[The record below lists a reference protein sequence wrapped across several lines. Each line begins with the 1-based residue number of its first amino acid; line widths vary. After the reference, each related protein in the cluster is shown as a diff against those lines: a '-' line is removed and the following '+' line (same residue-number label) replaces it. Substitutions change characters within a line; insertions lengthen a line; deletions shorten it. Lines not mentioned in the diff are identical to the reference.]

1 MRFEWDEA
9 KNRANR
15 QKHGLDFR
23 HAEEMF
29 LGRYHLFVRGDVRE
43 HYEEERWSGLGMF
56 GDTVAVVIFTN
67 PAPDTI
73 RVISLRKAKQ
83 NEKNEYYQQAF

>member
-1 MRFEWDEA
+1 MRFEWDET
-9 KNRANR
+9 KNQTNL

-29 LGRYHLFVRGDVRE
+29 LGLYPLFVRPDLQHE
-43 HYEEERWSGLGMF
+43 QEEERWSGLGMF

-73 RVISLRKAKQ
+73 RVISIRKATQ
-83 NEKNEYYQQAF
+83 HEKSEYYQQAF